1 MLWFMGCQRVGH
13 DLVTELNLT
22 ELYGCESWTIKKA
35 EHRRIDAFELWC
47 WGGLLSALDSE
58 KIQPVHPKGNQS

>member
-1 MLWFMGCQRVGH
+1 MLWFMGPQRVGH

-35 EHRRIDAFELWC
+35 EH
-47 WGGLLSALDSE
+47 
-58 KIQPVHPKGNQS
+58 

>member
-1 MLWFMGCQRVGH
+1 MLWFMGPQIVGH

-35 EHRRIDAFELWC
+35 EC
-47 WGGLLSALDSE
+47 
-58 KIQPVHPKGNQS
+58 